1 MRADH
6 PPPPTLPRRRLAPF
20 MAKALC
26 YHLLE
31 KTHSYLDE
39 MAIFT
44 MGWVSAFL
52 QLIII
57 SRE

>member
-1 MRADH
+1 
-6 PPPPTLPRRRLAPF
+6 